1 MTPEQ
6 IPPEEIDRI
15 YKNENDTSF
24 WKKVSL
30 IFIWCPRG
38 DSNPHGVTHSPLKR
52 ARLPF
57 RHSGTGLNI
66 RLGP

>member
-30 IFIWCPRG
+30 MFIWKSICEI
-38 DSNPHGVTHSPLKR
+38 
-52 ARLPF
+52 
-57 RHSGTGLNI
+57 I
-66 RLGP
+66 RCFCRKSTVFYKKMK